1 MSGWRLPEVLLCN
14 VIPGV
19 PPEILALMRFAY
31 ARGPEM
37 LADLNPARFGLLAIH
52 PRSPVCPDWIK
63 KNEQAVLM
71 VVPRAEL
78 ERYATAG
85 KLRTR
90 PRPGQFLCL
99 LYGKKHCAPMIM
111 DLVAA

>member
-1 MSGWRLPEVLLCN
+1 MTGWRLPEVILCN

-37 LADLNPARFGLLAIH
+37 LADLNPARFGLLALH
-52 PRSPVCPDWIK
+52 PRSPFCPDWIK
-63 KNEQAVLM
+63 QPVLM

-78 ERYATAG
+78 ERCATAA

-99 LYGKKHCAPMIM
+99 LCGEKHCVPLTV
-111 DLVAA
+111 DLAA